1 MAGLGAQDNGKVD
14 LDFYGATDCINDDDD
29 DYGVSVD
36 MAGILGNPGQ
46 DVANAVA
53 DLVDSD
59 DEPALDGLYGP
70 ADSTA
75 NFMGSSAPV
84 LSVLIVV
91 VVAANVVVVE
101 RVVEAW
107 VLIDQ
112 AVMGGAM
119 VPRHCYLKG

>member
-1 MAGLGAQDNGKVD
+1 M
-14 LDFYGATDCINDDDD
+14 
-29 DYGVSVD
+29 
-36 MAGILGNPGQ
+36 M
-46 DVANAVA
+46 
-53 DLVDSD
+53 
-59 DEPALDGLYGP
+59 PALDGLYGP

-119 VPRHCYLKG
+119 VPSHCYLKG